1 MGKHVNFDNAR
12 GWSPYV
18 SPDDKYFFFMATRTN
33 EIDQVD
39 WNYKNLKV
47 LNDSPGNGNADV
59 YWVDAEFIRRLKEK
73 ALVD

>member
-1 MGKHVNFDNAR
+1 
-12 GWSPYV
+12 
-18 SPDDKYFFFMATRTN
+18 MATRTN